1 MIYAK
6 VLFALFIIIVVVAP
20 VWVMFRIVHSKK
32 RKLGLDV
39 RSKPKTP
46 DETEENDKTEEKGEG
61 KHWYS
66 FLTTQQWV
74 DIENLLLFIGNLI
87 FAAACY
93 LLLPGF
99 LRQHW
104 LYSWSH
110 SALLVVVSVILLI
123 IGVFY
128 YFYDPKGPSS
138 RKKSYILLNTVSVI
152 FYLLI
157 SWHDVTFFDPAGK
170 ALAKVNKGV
179 VSEVLFTDASRSPI
193 TGRELRDITSDDVPQ
208 AQRFV
213 TTGADIVR
221 WIPLVGK
228 HVSPPPPPPLLTE
241 IGYTLLPV
249 AGVVWGGKISINSV
263 PSDLPLWWA
272 DKGSRKLGDRV
283 HAGIGGRPIG
293 GYPLFVWVRNE
304 DVSKLSSTRSTQ
316 LGIQINPNGV
326 IIASNGLKEVMY
338 STY

>member
-1 MIYAK
+1 MNIFYFLGGI
-6 VLFALFIIIVVVAP
+6 VLLVPAVVFLAFAILRNQKNKQGI
-20 VWVMFRIVHSKK
+20 WVRE
-32 RKLGLDV
+32 RKPEPESGTRTV
-39 RSKPKTP
+39 
-46 DETEENDKTEEKGEG
+46 TEEKVEE
-61 KHWYS
+61 KKWYA

-87 FAAACY
+87 FAVACY

-110 SALLVVVSVILLI
+110 SALLVVVSAFILSI

-138 RKKSYILLNTVSVI
+138 RKKSYILLNTVGVI
-152 FYLLI
+152 FCLLI

-170 ALAKVNKGV
+170 ALAKVNKDGV

-228 HVSPPPPPPLLTE
+228 HVSPPPPPPPPPPLLKNPCQIYIKGGEPLKAGEVYWVTKVKGTVCSGSLDDVHKPAFKFEEGFRYKNE
-241 IGYTLLPV
+241 IATDLNLGMSVLIEKGD
-249 AGVVWGGKISINSV
+249 AQKVVFKW
-263 PSDLPLWWA
+263 
-272 DKGSRKLGDRV
+272 RKEG
-283 HAGIGGRPIG
+283 
-293 GYPLFVWVRNE
+293 W
-304 DVSKLSSTRSTQ
+304 
-316 LGIQINPNGV
+316 
-326 IIASNGLKEVMY
+326 
-338 STY
+338 